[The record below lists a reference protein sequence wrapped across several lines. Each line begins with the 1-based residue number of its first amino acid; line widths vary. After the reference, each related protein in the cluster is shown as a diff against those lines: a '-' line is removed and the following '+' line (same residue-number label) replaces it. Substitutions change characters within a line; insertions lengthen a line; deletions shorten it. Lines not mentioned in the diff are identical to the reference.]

1 MGIKNGSL
9 KFVLEGL
16 SEIMALDLKP
26 KFAYKTLS
34 LYKLLV
40 NRFEDYAK
48 FRNEQI
54 LKLAEKD
61 EEGNPKFIEG
71 TENVIISNENVVALN
86 ELDDT
91 EVEGI
96 KPILLSE
103 LETNVPTIK
112 IQTLIRLGDLVVD
125 DASQNAL

>member
-1 MGIKNGSL
+1 M
-9 KFVLEGL
+9 
-16 SEIMALDLKP
+16 
-26 KFAYKTLS
+26 
-34 LYKLLV
+34 V

-112 IQTLIRLGDLVVD
+112 IATLIRLGELVVD